1 MGWML
6 KPRLTLLLTALLA
19 FTGAFA
25 RTPSAA
31 QNARNAPKVYTVP
44 GEILV
49 RPITNLKNPAAAL
62 SAMATLGQVKKIDVI
77 NGIYWIKV
85 KNSLTVNQAISVL
98 AKRSDMQIAEPNYYY
113 RIHTAPTEGAGMYA
127 LQWSI
132 PKTKTDLAWSLWT
145 ADTVTVVPAAGAK
158 APRIIGMLDT
168 GVAFGHQDLFSRIQ
182 TDANGLLTGYDFV
195 NSNPNPW
202 DDNGHGTM
210 TAGIA
215 AARINDGIGIA
226 GIAAWDGNPIH
237 SEFDAVKIMPLKVMD
252 ANGYGSAAN
261 IIAGINYARTS
272 LTPAHVLCIALG
284 AEADSLTLQTAVS
297 NALGAGIVIVAAA
310 GNDESN
316 LPTYPAFYPG
326 VISVASTDNVVG
338 DTLSSFSNYGSWVRV
353 AAPGSD
359 ILSTASNGSYAYG
372 SGTSMSAAI
381 VAGEAALIRSMA
393 PTLTGAQVYNLITGM
408 VDPYTPFDGNMLA
421 AGAGRVNVRDAV
433 LAAQQAGGAGLVS
446 VSMPATMINGAA
458 LAASGAVTLANN
470 ASGSP
475 VSVVLTWAGTDITV
489 NAGASPQTVTVPV
502 GSASATF
509 NIAVANSPAG
519 ASVAVTGT
527 QTISGNTLVRST
539 SGAIAKLLNTLTVST
554 SALKSGGQA
563 VATLTTN
570 VPVPV
575 GGATITLATSAGAV
589 ANPSNVGGVTITNV
603 VMPAGVTSATFYVQA
618 ANVLTNGTANITATY
633 NGDVKTTAMTVSAPI
648 LTGLSASPTT
658 VVVGQ
663 TTQLTVTLD
672 SNAGAGGVSVPVTS
686 SNINIMADPGAVVVP
701 AGQSSVTVASPV
713 TTSTLANPVPNDT
726 AITLT
731 ATLAGAT
738 PTAVIT
744 VRPLINGVS
753 VSPSAV
759 KGGTIPLPVGTV
771 TLSQPAPSGGTVVA
785 LTSSNVAVATVPA
798 SITIPQ
804 GATTGT
810 FTVTSLA
817 VASDATMVIT
827 ATNQFAS
834 RTTTFTSQA
843 PALSS
848 LSVAANNI
856 LVGST
861 TTGTVTLDSPAPT
874 GGSLV
879 ALVSSN
885 LNAATVPASVTVL
898 AGATTATFTV
908 TSATPTAEQMTA
920 LTATYGGVSR
930 SASVV
935 VTPLLASVAVSPAK
949 LRGGSTPAPTGT
961 ITLNQPAPVGGV
973 TVTLTSSDP
982 SVTVG
987 ASIAIAA
994 GVNTGTFAVATHA
1007 VSTLTPVTITAALA
1021 GVSRITT
1028 MTITAPAI
1036 ASFVLNPTSVVGG
1049 SAAATTT
1056 ATITLDSPAPTGGLS
1071 IALASNNTA
1080 AAQPWSAVVAGSAI
1094 TTVTVPAGVATVTFV
1109 VKGFTVAS
1117 NTGVVLSASVAS
1129 QTITAALTVQA
1140 LLTSVTLAPASVTG
1154 GVSSTATVTLAAGA
1168 PTGGLTLNL
1177 STTNTTVATVP
1188 TTLVIAAGAVSGTFP
1203 VTTIPVATNGT
1214 VNVSASAGTGAG
1226 AALKSASL
1234 QIVAPTVNT
1243 LLVAPTIAIYGSATP
1258 NATGTITMSGK
1269 APASF
1274 TVNLVSSNV
1283 NVATVPATV
1292 TIPVGTNTA
1301 TFTITSLAVSADSNT
1316 VITAS
1321 TPTGG
1326 GKTAAL
1332 SVKPMLQSV
1341 TLASATTIGGAPVV
1355 GTVTLNS
1362 VAPVGGTVVALS
1374 SSNTAVAAPPVNVTV
1389 LAGATTATFTI
1400 VTSAVAANTN
1410 ATISG
1415 TLNGATRSVSLTDQ
1429 TATAATLTLS
1439 SASINAGE
1447 SSTATV
1453 TLTGP
1458 APTGGTSITI
1468 TVSNSVGNSASA
1480 PQTVIIPAGSTS
1492 ATFTVSTTGF
1502 ITSPRT
1508 ATVTVSITGVA
1519 GSKSATL
1526 AIKNN

>member
-25 RTPSAA
+25 ATPCAA
-31 QNARNAPKVYTVP
+31 QRAPKVYTVP
-44 GEILV
+44 GEILA
-49 RPITNLKNPAAAL
+49 RPAANLKNPAAAL
-62 SAMATLGQVKKIDVI
+62 SAMASLGQVKKIDAI

-85 KNSLTVNQAISVL
+85 KNGLTVNQAIATL

-113 RIHTAPTEGAGMYA
+113 QIHTAPTEGAGMYA

-145 ADTVTVVPAAGAK
+145 ADTVTVVPATGAK

-182 TDANGLLTGYDFV
+182 TDASGLLTGYDFV
-195 NSNPNPW
+195 NNNPNPW

-215 AARINDGIGIA
+215 AARINDGIGVA
-226 GIAAWDGNPIH
+226 GIAAWDGNAAH

-272 LTPAHVLCIALG
+272 ATPAHILCIALG
-284 AEADSLTLQTAVS
+284 AEADSATLQTAVS
-297 NALGAGIVIVAAA
+297 NAIAAGIVVVAAA

-316 LPTYPAFYPG
+316 LPTFPASYAG
-326 VISVASTDNVVG
+326 VVSVASTDNVVG
-338 DTLSSFSNYGSWVRV
+338 DTLSSFSNYGPWVRV

-359 ILSTASNGSYAYG
+359 ILSTTNNGFYGYG
-372 SGTSMSAAI
+372 SGTSMAAAI
-381 VAGEAALIRSMA
+381 VAGEAALIRSMT
-393 PTLTGAQVYNLITGM
+393 PTLTGTQVYNLLVSM

-421 AGAGRVNVRDAV
+421 AGAGRANVRDAV

-446 VSMPATMINGAA
+446 VSVPATMINGAA
-458 LAASGAVTLANN
+458 LTASGTVTLANP
-470 ASGSP
+470 ASGSA

-489 NAGASPQTVTVPV
+489 NAGVSPQTVSVPV
-502 GSASATF
+502 GQTSATF
-509 NIAVANSPAG
+509 DVAVANAPSG
-519 ASVAVTGT
+519 ASVSVTGT

-539 SGAIAKLLNTLTVST
+539 SGAISKLLNTLTVSS
-554 SALKSGGQA
+554 SALKSGAQA

-570 VPVPV
+570 VPAPV
-575 GGATITLATSAGAV
+575 GGATVTLASSAAAV
-589 ANPSNVGGVTITNV
+589 ANPSNAGGTTVGTV
-603 VMPAGVTSATFYVQA
+603 VIPAGATSATFYVQA
-618 ANVLTNGTANITATY
+618 ANVTANGTANITATY
-633 NGDVKTTAMTVSAPI
+633 NGDVKTAAMTVSAPI
-648 LTGLSASPTT
+648 LTGLSASPST

-672 SNAGAGGVSVPVTS
+672 GNAGTGGVSVAVTS
-686 SNINIMADPGAVVVP
+686 SNTNIMADPGAVVVP

-713 TTSTLANPVPNDT
+713 TASTLANPVPNDT
-726 AITLT
+726 AMTLT
-731 ATLAGAT
+731 ATLAAAT

-744 VRPLINGVS
+744 VRPLISGVS
-753 VSPSAV
+753 VSPSSA

-771 TLSQPAPSGGTVVA
+771 TLSQPAPVGGTVVA
-785 LTSSNVAVATVPA
+785 LTSSNTAVATVPA
-798 SITIPQ
+798 SVTIPA

-817 VASDATMVIT
+817 VASDATTVVT

-848 LSVAANNI
+848 LSVAASNI

-874 GGSLV
+874 GGSV
-879 ALVSSN
+879 VSLVSSN
-885 LNAATVPASVTVL
+885 TNAATVPATVTVA
-898 AGATTATFTV
+898 AGSTTGTFTV
-908 TSATPTAEQMTA
+908 TSVVTTAAQTTT
-920 LTATYGGVSR
+920 LTASYGGVSR
-930 SASVV
+930 VASVV
-935 VTPLLASVAVSPAK
+935 VTPLLASVSVSPAK
-949 LRGGSTPAPTGT
+949 LRGGATPAPTGT
-961 ITLNQPAPVGGV
+961 IYLNQPAPTGGA
-973 TVTLTSSDP
+973 TVTLASSDP

-987 ASIAIAA
+987 ANVVIAA
-994 GVNTGTFAVATHA
+994 GTNTGTFPVATHA
-1007 VSTLTPVTITAALA
+1007 VSTLTNVTITAALA
-1021 GVSRITT
+1021 GVSRTTT

-1036 ASFVLNPTSVVGG
+1036 ATFVVNPNAVVGG
-1049 SAAATTT
+1049 SSATTT
-1056 ATITLDSPAPTGGLS
+1056 NATITLDSPAPTGGLT

-1080 AAQPWSAVVAGSAI
+1080 AAQPWSVATGGSAI
-1094 TTVTVPAGVATVTFV
+1094 TSVSVPAGLATVTFF

-1117 NTGVVLSASVAS
+1117 NTPVVLSAAVGS
-1129 QTITAALTVQA
+1129 QTVTANMTVQA

-1154 GVSSTATVTLAAGA
+1154 GTNSTATVTLAAGA

-1188 TTLVIAAGAVSGTFP
+1188 ATLVIAAGATTGTFP
-1203 VTTIPVATNGT
+1203 VTTVPVATNGT
-1214 VNVSASAGTGAG
+1214 VNISAASGS
-1226 AALKSASL
+1226 ALKSAAL
-1234 QIVAPTVNT
+1234 QIAAPTVTT
-1243 LLVAPTIAIYGSATP
+1243 LVVAPTIAIYGSAAP
-1258 NATGTITMSGK
+1258 NSIGTITMSGK

-1274 TVNLVSSNV
+1274 TVNVMSSNV

-1292 TIPVGTNTA
+1292 TIPAGTNTA
-1301 TFTITSLAVSADSNT
+1301 TFTITSQAVSADSNT
-1316 VITAS
+1316 VITVS

-1326 GKTAAL
+1326 GKTGAL
-1332 SVKPMLQSV
+1332 TVKPMLQSV
-1341 TLASATTIGGAPVV
+1341 TLASATTIGGAAVT
-1355 GTVTLNS
+1355 GTVTLNAA
-1362 VAPVGGTVVALS
+1362 APVGGTVVTMS
-1374 SSNTAVAAPPVNVTV
+1374 SSNTAVAAPPATVTV
-1389 LAGATTATFTI
+1389 AAGATTATFTI
-1400 VTSAVAANTN
+1400 VTGAVAANTN
-1410 ATISG
+1410 VTISG
-1415 TLNGATRSVSLTDQ
+1415 ALSGATRSVSLTDQ
-1429 TATAATLTLS
+1429 TATASTLTLS

-1447 SSTATV
+1447 STTATV

-1468 TVSNSVGNSASA
+1468 TVTNSVGNSASA
-1480 PQTVIIPAGSTS
+1480 PQTVTIPAGATS

-1502 ITSPRT
+1502 TLSPRT
-1508 ATVTVSITGVA
+1508 ATITATITGVA
-1519 GSKSATL
+1519 GSKTASL

>member
-19 FTGAFA
+19 FTGAM
-25 RTPSAA
+25 SAA
-31 QNARNAPKVYTVP
+31 QNAPQRTPTVYTVP
-44 GEILV
+44 GEMLA
-49 RPITNLKNPAAAL
+49 RPVANLKNPAAAL
-62 SAMATLGQVKKIDVI
+62 SAMASLGQVKKIDSI

-85 KNSLTVNQAISVL
+85 KNGLTVNQAIAAL

-113 RIHTAPTEGAGMYA
+113 QVHTAPTEGAGMYA
-127 LQWSI
+127 LQWSL

-145 ADTVTVVPAAGAK
+145 ADTVTVVPATGAK

-168 GVAFGHQDLFSRIQ
+168 GIAFGHQELFSRIQ

-195 NSNPNPW
+195 NNNGNPW

-226 GIAAWDGNPIH
+226 GIAAWNGSAGS

-272 LTPAHVLCIALG
+272 ATPAHVLCIALG
-284 AEADSLTLQTAVS
+284 AEADSATLQTAVA
-297 NALGAGIVIVAAA
+297 NAIAAGIVVVAAA

-316 LPTYPAFYPG
+316 LPTFPASYAG
-326 VISVASTDNVVG
+326 VVSVASTDNVVG
-338 DTLSSFSNYGSWVRV
+338 DTLSSFSNYGTWVRV

-381 VAGEAALIRSMA
+381 VAGEAALIRSMS
-393 PTLTGAQVYNLITGM
+393 PTLTGTQVYNLLVGM
-408 VDPYTPFDGNMLA
+408 VDPYTPFDGNTLA

-446 VSMPATMINGAA
+446 VTMPATMTNGAS
-458 LAASGAVTLANN
+458 LTAAGTVKLANP
-470 ASGSP
+470 ASGSA
-475 VSVVLTWAGTDITV
+475 VSVVLSWAGTDITV
-489 NAGASPQTVTVPV
+489 NGGTSPVTVLVPV
-502 GSASATF
+502 GSTTQTF
-509 NIAVANSPAG
+509 DLNVVNSPVGTSA
-519 ASVAVTGT
+519 AITAT
-527 QTISGNTLVRST
+527 QTIGTNTLVRST
-539 SGAIAKLLNTLTVST
+539 SGAISTLLGTLTVT
-554 SALKSGGQA
+554 PLALKSGGQA

-570 VPVPV
+570 VPVPT
-575 GGATITLATSAGAV
+575 GGATVTLATSAAAV
-589 ANPSNVGGVTITNV
+589 ANPSNAGGTTITTLAL
-603 VMPAGVTSATFYVQA
+603 PAGATSGTFYVQA
-618 ANVLTNGTANITATY
+618 ANVLTNGTANITATF
-633 NGDVKTTAMTVSAPI
+633 NGDVKTVAMTVSAPL
-648 LTGLSASPTT
+648 LTSIASNPPT

-663 TTQLTVTLD
+663 TSQLTVTLD
-672 SNAGAGGVSVPVTS
+672 GKAGTGGVSVAVTS
-686 SNINIMADPGAVVVP
+686 SNTNIMADPGAVVVP
-701 AGQSSVTVASPV
+701 AGQNSVTVASP
-713 TTSTLANPVPNDT
+713 TTASTLANPVPNDT

-731 ATLAGAT
+731 ATLGAAT
-738 PTAVIT
+738 PTTVIT
-744 VRPLINGVS
+744 IRPLISGVS
-753 VSPSAV
+753 VSPSAA
-759 KGGTIPLPVGTV
+759 KGGTTPLPIGTV
-771 TLSQPAPSGGTVVA
+771 TLSQPAPTGGTTVA
-785 LTSSNVAVATVPA
+785 LTSSNTAVATVPA
-798 SITIPQ
+798 SITIPA

-810 FTVTSLA
+810 FNVTSLA
-817 VASDATMVIT
+817 VAADATTVVT

-848 LSVAANNI
+848 LSVLANNI

-874 GGSLV
+874 GGATV
-879 ALVSSN
+879 ALSSSN
-885 LNAATVPASVTVL
+885 VSAATVPATVTVA
-898 AGATTATFTV
+898 AGSTTGTFTITSV
-908 TSATPTAEQMTA
+908 VTTSAQTTTVTAS
-920 LTATYGGVSR
+920 YGGVSR

-935 VTPLLASVAVSPAK
+935 ITPLLASVAVAPAK

-961 ITLNQPAPVGGV
+961 ITLNQQAPTGGV

-982 SVTVG
+982 SVTLG
-987 ASIAIAA
+987 ANVVIAA
-994 GVNTGTFAVATHA
+994 GSNSGTFPVATHA
-1007 VSTLTPVTITAALA
+1007 VSTLTNVTITAALS
-1021 GVSRITT
+1021 GVSRTTT

-1036 ASFVLNPTSVVGG
+1036 ATFVINPNAVVGG
-1049 SAAATTT
+1049 SGATTT
-1056 ATITLDSPAPTGGLS
+1056 SATLTLDSPAPTGGLS

-1080 AAQPWSAVVAGSAI
+1080 AAQPWSAATAGSAI
-1094 TTVTVPAGVATVTFV
+1094 TTVSVPAGLATVTFY

-1117 NTGVVLSASVAS
+1117 STPVVLSAVLAS
-1129 QTITAALTVQA
+1129 QTVTANLTVQP

-1154 GVSSTATVTLAAGA
+1154 GTNSTATVTLAAGA

-1188 TTLVIAAGAVSGTFP
+1188 ATLVIAAGATTGAFP

-1214 VNVSASAGTGAG
+1214 VNISASAGS
-1226 AALKSASL
+1226 ALKSAAL
-1234 QIVAPTVNT
+1234 QIMAPTVSI
-1243 LLVAPTIAIYGSATP
+1243 LAVAPAIAIYGSAAP
-1258 NATGTITMSGK
+1258 NATGTITMSGR

-1274 TVNLVSSNV
+1274 TVNLMSSNV
-1283 NVATVPATV
+1283 NVATVPTTV
-1292 TIPVGTNTA
+1292 TIPAGTNTA
-1301 TFTITSLAVSADSNT
+1301 TFTITSQAVSADSNT

-1326 GKTAAL
+1326 GKTGAL
-1332 SVKPMLQSV
+1332 TVKPMLQSV
-1341 TLASATTIGGAPVV
+1341 TLANATTIGGTAVT

-1362 VAPVGGTVVALS
+1362 AAPVGGTVVTMS
-1374 SSNTAVAAPPVNVTV
+1374 SSNTAVAAPPATVTV
-1389 LAGATTATFTI
+1389 AAGATTATFTV
-1400 VTSAVAANTN
+1400 VTGAVAANTN
-1410 ATISG
+1410 VTVSG
-1415 TLNGATRSVSLTDQ
+1415 TLSGATRSVSLTNQ
-1429 TATAATLTLS
+1429 TATAASLVLS

-1447 SSTATV
+1447 STTATV

-1468 TVSNSVGNSASA
+1468 TVTNSAGNSASA
-1480 PQTVIIPAGSTS
+1480 PQTVTVPAGATS
-1492 ATFTVSTTGF
+1492 ASFTVSTTGF
-1502 ITSPRT
+1502 TLTPRT
-1508 ATVTVSITGVA
+1508 ATITVVITGVA
-1519 GSKSATL
+1519 GSKTASL
-1526 AIKNN
+1526 AIRNN